1 MTDSY
6 VPIADLYDHVG
17 LYRDRPDVPF
27 YVEAAEGAGGPVLE
41 LGCGTGRILI
51 PSAAAGA
58 RMVGLDASEAML
70 DICRRRVGEEPREV
84 RDRIELHHGDMRS
97 FDLGSTFALAT
108 IPFRA
113 FQHLLTVDDQL
124 ACLETIRAH
133 LEPGGR
139 VIVDVFNPTL
149 EMFTKRPLNEE
160 IGHEPEFET
169 PDGRRVV
176 RCHQITAHDRFGQ
189 VNETELIYYVTH
201 PDGRE
206 ERLVHRFDM
215 RYFFR
220 FELEHLLARAGFEL
234 EHLYAGYDKSP
245 FGSRYPS
252 ELIAVAGKRA

>member
-6 VPIADLYDHVG
+6 VPIADLYDHVAA
-17 LYRDRPDVPF
+17 YRERPDVPF
-27 YVEAAEGAGGPVLE
+27 YVEEAVGAGGPVLE

-51 PSAAAGA
+51 PSARAGA
-58 RMVGLDASEAML
+58 RMVGLDASAAML
-70 DICRRRVGEEPREV
+70 GICRRGVAEEPPEV
-84 RDRIELHHGDMRS
+84 RDRIELHDGDMRS
-97 FDLGSTFALAT
+97 FDLGARFALAT

-113 FQHLLTVDDQL
+113 FQHLVTLDDQL
-124 ACLETIRAH
+124 ACLESVRAH
-133 LEPGGR
+133 LMPGGR
-139 VIVDVFNPTL
+139 LIVDVFNPSF
-149 EMFTKRPLNEE
+149 EAFVKRPLNEE

-176 RCHQITAHDRFGQ
+176 RCFRITAHRRADQ

-215 RYFFR
+215 RYLFR
-220 FELEHLLARAGFEL
+220 FELEHLLARAGFAL

-245 FGSRYPS
+245 FGARYSS
-252 ELIAVAGKRA
+252 ELIAVAAKST